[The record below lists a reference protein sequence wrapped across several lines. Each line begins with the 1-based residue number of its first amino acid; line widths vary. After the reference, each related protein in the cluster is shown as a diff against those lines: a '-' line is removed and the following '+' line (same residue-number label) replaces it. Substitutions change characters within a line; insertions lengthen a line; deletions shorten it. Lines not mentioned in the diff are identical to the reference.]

1 MNYLV
6 MECRR
11 AYAVVLCSDG
21 RFLKVANRNYE
32 VGQTLTEVLVFRE
45 PRASVLSLNRKT
57 GNVLTAAACV
67 CLMLFGAWQL
77 LLSPFG
83 TVRMTINPDV
93 QFTVNRLERV
103 VKLEGLNEDGMA
115 LIQGVSYLGKTT
127 EQLADELA
135 DRAVD
140 MGYLRTDGT
149 ITVTVSGREGWR
161 VETEGRLRKE
171 LDVHFSGAIEIEVTP
186 PRVEEPTEPTT
197 QATVPA
203 ATAPLA
209 GESDYGMTDYG
220 QNDGGQSD
228 YGQSSDRDTP
238 YDSGWEDGDTP
249 YDAPDPDSGYDPP
262 ETGSPYDPPEA
273 DSPYDP
279 PEKDTPYAP
288 GNSPYEKPDGD
299 SGYDGPDSPYN

>member
-32 VGQTLTEVLVFRE
+32 VGQTVTEVLEFRE
-45 PRASVLSLNRKT
+45 PRASILTLNRKT

-83 TVRMTINPDV
+83 TVRITINPDV

-103 VKLEGLNEDGMA
+103 VKLEGLNEDGRD

-161 VETEGRLRKE
+161 IETEGRLRKE

-186 PRVEEPTEPTT
+186 PPVEEPATPTQGEP
-197 QATVPA
+197 PA
-203 ATAPLA
+203 HPK
-209 GESDYGMTDYG
+209 ESDYGVTDYG
-220 QNDGGQSD
+220 QEEDGRSD
-228 YGQSSDRDTP
+228 YGQSDSGDTP
-238 YDSGWEDGDTP
+238 YDSDWEDGDTP
-249 YDAPDPDSGYDPP
+249 YDDPDSG
-262 ETGSPYDPPEA
+262 YDPPEA
-273 DSPYDP
+273 DSPYDA
-279 PEKDTPYAP
+279 PEKE
-288 GNSPYEKPDGD
+288 SPYEEPDGD